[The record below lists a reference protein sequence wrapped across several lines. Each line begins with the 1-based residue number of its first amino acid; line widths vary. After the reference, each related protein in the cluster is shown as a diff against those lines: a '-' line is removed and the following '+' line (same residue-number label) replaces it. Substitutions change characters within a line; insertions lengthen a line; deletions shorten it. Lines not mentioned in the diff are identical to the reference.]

1 MAYIDQK
8 TKAILSPAIREVC
21 KKYGVKCTISIP
33 ENLTLRV
40 TLTEGPI
47 QFGDARDYRT
57 WRDHEVNTYW
67 FQSQYSGT
75 AVQFLT
81 ELILAMK
88 GEIWYKDTKSEVDY
102 YDIAYYLCVRVG
114 RPSKPYRCTTLNTTT
129 IEE

>member
-1 MAYIDQK
+1 MAYINQK
-8 TKAILSPAIREVC
+8 TKAILAPAIREEC

-47 QFGDARDYRT
+47 QFGDARDYCI
-57 WRDHEVNTYW
+57 WRGHEVNTYW
-67 FQSQYSGT
+67 FRSQYSGT
-75 AVQFLT
+75 ALQFLT

-102 YDIAYYLCVRVG
+102 YNIAYYLCVSVG

>member
-1 MAYIDQK
+1 MAYINQK
-8 TKAILSPAIREVC
+8 TKAILAPAIREVC

-47 QFGDARDYRT
+47 QFGDARDYCI
-57 WRDHEVNTYW
+57 WRGHEVNTYW
-67 FQSQYSGT
+67 FRSQYSGT
-75 AVQFLT
+75 ALQFLT

-102 YDIAYYLCVRVG
+102 YNIAYYLCVSVG
-114 RPSKPYRCTTLNTTT
+114 SPSKPYRCTTLNTTT

>member
-1 MAYIDQK
+1 MAYINQK
-8 TKAILSPAIREVC
+8 TKAILAPAIREVC

-40 TLTEGPI
+40 TLTEGRV
-47 QFGDARDYRT
+47 QFGDARDYCI
-57 WRDHEVNTYW
+57 WRGHEVNTYW
-67 FQSQYSGT
+67 FRSQYSGT
-75 AVQFLT
+75 ALQFLT

-102 YDIAYYLCVRVG
+102 YNIAYYLCVSVG
-114 RPSKPYRCTTLNTTT
+114 SPSKPYRCTTLNTTT

>member
-8 TKAILSPAIREVC
+8 TKAILAPAIREVC

-47 QFGDARDYRT
+47 QFGDARDYCI
-57 WRDHEVNTYW
+57 WRGHEVNTYW
-67 FQSQYSGT
+67 FRSQYSGT
-75 AVQFLT
+75 ALQFLT

-102 YDIAYYLCVRVG
+102 YDIAYYLCVSVG
-114 RPSKPYRCTTLNTTT
+114 SPRKPYRCTTLNTT